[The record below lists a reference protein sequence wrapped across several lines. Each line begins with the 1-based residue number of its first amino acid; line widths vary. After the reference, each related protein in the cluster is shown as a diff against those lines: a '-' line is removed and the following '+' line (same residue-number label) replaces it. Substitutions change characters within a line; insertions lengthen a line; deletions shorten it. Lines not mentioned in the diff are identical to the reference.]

1 MTTTTT
7 NNDHNTTA
15 NTCSNNHNNE
25 NNDDNDDHGIS
36 STAKGSIHFK
46 YLGFRHPKTARPSFV
61 CLHGQRLSEKSLKCS
76 YA

>member
-46 YLGFRHPKTARPSFV
+46 YLVLDILRQPDLHLFV
-61 CLHGQRLSEKSLKCS
+61 CMVRDFLRNH
-76 YA
+76 

>member
-25 NNDDNDDHGIS
+25 NNDDHGIS

-46 YLGFRHPKTARPSFV
+46 YLVLDILREPDLHLFV
-61 CLHGQRLSEKSLKCS
+61 CMVRDFLRNH
-76 YA
+76 